1 MRLKKLEDGEE
12 LMKMNYN
19 FDEKIAQKKKSIRA
33 LKRKYALKKR
43 QERKIKLIKLGT
55 LFSVTNLLE
64 ESQERIVAYLEKYLL
79 LESGEKK
86 KFLEEGTKLL
96 KKETQSFTEKYPQFS
111 RKKIFFLMIRKVALL
126 EKLKLQME
134 DPKIIL
140 GYFSH
145 YNSLSEIEKE
155 TLEKRGHEL
164 LPKHKK
170 VTKGSI
176 ISDKEKIILLRFS
189 IQHNVDITKIL
200 KEEYNATIHTLKK
213 SELVNLLKKF
223 NWDL

>member
-1 MRLKKLEDGEE
+1 MRLKKLENEEE

-55 LFSVTNLLE
+55 LFSIANLLE
-64 ESQERIVAYLEKYLL
+64 ESQEKMVAYLEKYLL
-79 LESGEKK
+79 LGSEEKK
-86 KFLEEGTKLL
+86 KFGEEGSKLL
-96 KKETQSFTEKYPQFS
+96 KKETESFTEKYPQFS
-111 RKKIFFLMIRKVALL
+111 RKKIFFLMIRKAALL

-140 GYFSH
+140 GYISH
-145 YNSLSEIEKE
+145 YNSLSDTEKE

-164 LPKHKK
+164 LLKHNKIDEDA
-170 VTKGSI
+170 V
-176 ISDKEKIILLRFS
+176 ISDTEKLELLKLS
-189 IQHNVDITKIL
+189 IQHNINITKIL
-200 KEEYNATIHTLKK
+200 KEQFNVSIHTLRKSQFLILIEKIKK
-213 SELVNLLKKF
+213 LR
-223 NWDL
+223 